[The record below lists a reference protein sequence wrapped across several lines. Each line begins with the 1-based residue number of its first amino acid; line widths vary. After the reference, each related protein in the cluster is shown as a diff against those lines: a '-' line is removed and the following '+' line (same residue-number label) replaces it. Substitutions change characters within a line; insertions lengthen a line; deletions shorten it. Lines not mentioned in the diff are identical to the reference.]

1 MIILD
6 RNSYDLLSYLIKL
19 EEPETVMS
27 ISKVLNQS
35 RRKVYYH
42 LDKINEALPS
52 EIPKIISY
60 PRIGILLSSQQK
72 AACRTLLADLDD
84 YSYVMSIQERML
96 LSITYIAIAK
106 DRVTIEKLMQI
117 NAVSRNTIL
126 NDLNELRQRLSFE
139 PYSIK
144 LQATKSKGYYLDC
157 HPLSKIQYLNKLLHT
172 IYTDSNPNFIAMM
185 RDKLRDFADLSSYF
199 SDDISS
205 FIRGELQVSQAL
217 LGKKINSQDIRFMVA
232 TLPYQLLSYQNLG
245 LSEREQRDLLSEFS
259 PIKERKE
266 YEIAR
271 HLNENLK
278 REFHIELDEI
288 ETSLIAVLLLSYRK
302 DRDMHL
308 ESHDYDDMRRVLS
321 YFIDAFELDYHVCFK
336 HKQLLLNQLLTH
348 CKALLFRKAYGIVS
362 NNPLTDQ
369 IKDKYADLF
378 AMTKVCLSILENAW
392 SIKMNDDDIAYITI
406 HIGGEL
412 VHSETKPT
420 PPAVLT
426 LVCDEGIGVQKL
438 FMQQCKQ
445 YLPHSKIEAVLTSEQ
460 FYSVADIMA
469 VDLVISTNDSL
480 DTQLPTLF
488 VHSILRDDD
497 AIKLIRF
504 AKQRGQTG
512 QDDFDK
518 KLETYIR
525 HYVKN
530 DSDCYVLK
538 TKIEGLINEELL
550 YDNNKRQKYSMISG
564 TKCLPRLIF
573 CEF

>member
-172 IYTDSNPNFIAMM
+172 IYTESNPNFIAMM

-278 REFHIELDEI
+278 REFHLELDEI

-550 YDNNKRQKYSMISG
+550 YDNNKR
-564 TKCLPRLIF
+564 
-573 CEF
+573 

>member
-1 MIILD
+1 M
-6 RNSYDLLSYLIKL
+6 
-19 EEPETVMS
+19 
-27 ISKVLNQS
+27 
-35 RRKVYYH
+35 
-42 LDKINEALPS
+42 
-52 EIPKIISY
+52 
-60 PRIGILLSSQQK
+60 LSSQQK

-412 VHSETKPT
+412 VHSEMKPT

-550 YDNNKRQKYSMISG
+550 YDNKR
-564 TKCLPRLIF
+564 
-573 CEF
+573 

>member
-469 VDLVISTNDSL
+469 VDLVISTNDNL

-550 YDNNKRQKYSMISG
+550 YDNKR
-564 TKCLPRLIF
+564 
-573 CEF
+573 

>member
-266 YEIAR
+266 YEIAK

-460 FYSVADIMA
+460 FYSIADIMA

-538 TKIEGLINEELL
+538 TKIEGLIDEELL
-550 YDNNKRQKYSMISG
+550 YDNKR
-564 TKCLPRLIF
+564 
-573 CEF
+573 

>member
-172 IYTDSNPNFIAMM
+172 IYTDSNPNFIAIM

-205 FIRGELQVSQAL
+205 FIRGELQVSQVL

-321 YFIDAFELDYHVCFK
+321 YFIDTFELDYHVCFK

-550 YDNNKRQKYSMISG
+550 YDNKR
-564 TKCLPRLIF
+564 
-573 CEF
+573 

>member
-117 NAVSRNTIL
+117 NAISRNTIL

-460 FYSVADIMA
+460 FYSIADIMA

-550 YDNNKRQKYSMISG
+550 YDNKR
-564 TKCLPRLIF
+564 
-573 CEF
+573 

>member
-106 DRVTIEKLMQI
+106 DRVTIEKLTQI

-245 LSEREQRDLLSEFS
+245 LSEREQRNLLSEFS

-278 REFHIELDEI
+278 REFRIKLDEI

-321 YFIDAFELDYHVCFK
+321 YFIDTFELDYHVCFK

-512 QDDFDK
+512 QNDFDK

-550 YDNNKRQKYSMISG
+550 YDNKR
-564 TKCLPRLIF
+564 
-573 CEF
+573 

>member
-205 FIRGELQVSQAL
+205 FIGGELQVSQAL

-550 YDNNKRQKYSMISG
+550 YDNKR
-564 TKCLPRLIF
+564 
-573 CEF
+573 

>member
-172 IYTDSNPNFIAMM
+172 IYTESNPNFIAMM

-550 YDNNKRQKYSMISG
+550 YDNKR
-564 TKCLPRLIF
+564 
-573 CEF
+573 

>member
-35 RRKVYYH
+35 RRNVYYH

-278 REFHIELDEI
+278 REFHLELDEI

-460 FYSVADIMA
+460 FYSIADIMA

-480 DTQLPTLF
+480 NTQLPTLF

-550 YDNNKRQKYSMISG
+550 YDNKR
-564 TKCLPRLIF
+564 
-573 CEF
+573 

>member
-42 LDKINEALPS
+42 LDKINEALPP

-266 YEIAR
+266 YEIAK

-460 FYSVADIMA
+460 FYSIADIMA

-550 YDNNKRQKYSMISG
+550 YDNKR
-564 TKCLPRLIF
+564 
-573 CEF
+573 

>member
-460 FYSVADIMA
+460 FYSIADIMA

-550 YDNNKRQKYSMISG
+550 YDNKR
-564 TKCLPRLIF
+564 
-573 CEF
+573 

>member
-278 REFHIELDEI
+278 REFRIELDEI

-321 YFIDAFELDYHVCFK
+321 YFIDTFELDYHVCFK

-412 VHSETKPT
+412 VHSEMKPT
-420 PPAVLT
+420 PPAVLS

-550 YDNNKRQKYSMISG
+550 YDNKR
-564 TKCLPRLIF
+564 
-573 CEF
+573 

>member
-378 AMTKVCLSILENAW
+378 AITKVCLSILENAW

-550 YDNNKRQKYSMISG
+550 YDNKR
-564 TKCLPRLIF
+564 
-573 CEF
+573 

>member
-266 YEIAR
+266 YEIVR

-550 YDNNKRQKYSMISG
+550 YDNKR
-564 TKCLPRLIF
+564 
-573 CEF
+573 

>member
-420 PPAVLT
+420 LPAVLT

-550 YDNNKRQKYSMISG
+550 YDNNKR
-564 TKCLPRLIF
+564 
-573 CEF
+573 

>member
-42 LDKINEALPS
+42 LDKINEALPP

-392 SIKMNDDDIAYITI
+392 FIKMNDDDIAYITI

-480 DTQLPTLF
+480 NTQLPTLF

-550 YDNNKRQKYSMISG
+550 YDNKR
-564 TKCLPRLIF
+564 
-573 CEF
+573 

>member
-42 LDKINEALPS
+42 LDKINEALPP

-84 YSYVMSIQERML
+84 YTYVMSIQERML

-378 AMTKVCLSILENAW
+378 AMTKVCLPILENAW

-420 PPAVLT
+420 PPAALT

-550 YDNNKRQKYSMISG
+550 YDNKR
-564 TKCLPRLIF
+564 
-573 CEF
+573 

>member
-42 LDKINEALPS
+42 LDKINEALPP

-266 YEIAR
+266 YEIAK

-538 TKIEGLINEELL
+538 TKIKGLINEELL
-550 YDNNKRQKYSMISG
+550 YDNKR
-564 TKCLPRLIF
+564 
-573 CEF
+573 

>member
-172 IYTDSNPNFIAMM
+172 IYTESNPNFIAMM

-392 SIKMNDDDIAYITI
+392 SIKMNDDDVAYITI

-550 YDNNKRQKYSMISG
+550 YDNKR
-564 TKCLPRLIF
+564 
-573 CEF
+573 

>member
-420 PPAVLT
+420 LPAVLT

-550 YDNNKRQKYSMISG
+550 YDNKR
-564 TKCLPRLIF
+564 
-573 CEF
+573 

>member
-42 LDKINEALPS
+42 LDKINEALPP

-245 LSEREQRDLLSEFS
+245 LSEREHRDLLSEFS

-271 HLNENLK
+271 QLNENLK

-550 YDNNKRQKYSMISG
+550 YDNKR
-564 TKCLPRLIF
+564 
-573 CEF
+573 

>member
-42 LDKINEALPS
+42 LNKINEALPS

-72 AACRTLLADLDD
+72 AACRILLADLDD

-362 NNPLTDQ
+362 NNPLIDQ

-378 AMTKVCLSILENAW
+378 AMTKFCLSILENAW

-480 DTQLPTLF
+480 NTQLPTLF

-550 YDNNKRQKYSMISG
+550 YDNKR
-564 TKCLPRLIF
+564 
-573 CEF
+573 

>member
-172 IYTDSNPNFIAMM
+172 IYTESNPNFIAMM

-406 HIGGEL
+406 HNGGEL

-550 YDNNKRQKYSMISG
+550 YDNKR
-564 TKCLPRLIF
+564 
-573 CEF
+573 

>member
-172 IYTDSNPNFIAMM
+172 IYTESNPNFIAMM

-278 REFHIELDEI
+278 REFHLELDEI

-412 VHSETKPT
+412 VHSETKST

-550 YDNNKRQKYSMISG
+550 YDNKR
-564 TKCLPRLIF
+564 
-573 CEF
+573 

>member
-42 LDKINEALPS
+42 LDKINEALPP

-550 YDNNKRQKYSMISG
+550 YDNKR
-564 TKCLPRLIF
+564 
-573 CEF
+573 

>member
-72 AACRTLLADLDD
+72 AVCRTLLADLDD

-278 REFHIELDEI
+278 REFHLELDEI

-321 YFIDAFELDYHVCFK
+321 YFIDTFELDYHVCFK

-550 YDNNKRQKYSMISG
+550 YDNKR
-564 TKCLPRLIF
+564 
-573 CEF
+573 

>member
-42 LDKINEALPS
+42 LDKINEALPP

-266 YEIAR
+266 YEIAK

-445 YLPHSKIEAVLTSEQ
+445 YLPHSKIEAILTSEQ
-460 FYSVADIMA
+460 FYSIADIMA

-550 YDNNKRQKYSMISG
+550 YDNKR
-564 TKCLPRLIF
+564 
-573 CEF
+573 

>member
-172 IYTDSNPNFIAMM
+172 IYTESNPNFIAMM

-362 NNPLTDQ
+362 NNPLIDQ

-550 YDNNKRQKYSMISG
+550 YDNKR
-564 TKCLPRLIF
+564 
-573 CEF
+573 

>member
-42 LDKINEALPS
+42 LDKINEALPP

-278 REFHIELDEI
+278 REFHLELDEI

-420 PPAVLT
+420 LPAVLT

-550 YDNNKRQKYSMISG
+550 YDNNKR
-564 TKCLPRLIF
+564 
-573 CEF
+573 

>member
-72 AACRTLLADLDD
+72 AACRTLLVDLDD

-172 IYTDSNPNFIAMM
+172 IYTDSNPNFIAIM

-199 SDDISS
+199 FDDISS

-445 YLPHSKIEAVLTSEQ
+445 YLPHGKIEAVLTSEQ
-460 FYSVADIMA
+460 FYSIADIMA

-550 YDNNKRQKYSMISG
+550 YDNKR
-564 TKCLPRLIF
+564 
-573 CEF
+573 

>member
-42 LDKINEALPS
+42 LDKINEALPP

-278 REFHIELDEI
+278 REFHLELDEI

-480 DTQLPTLF
+480 NTQLPTLF

-550 YDNNKRQKYSMISG
+550 YDNNKR
-564 TKCLPRLIF
+564 
-573 CEF
+573 

>member
-42 LDKINEALPS
+42 LDKINEALPP

-232 TLPYQLLSYQNLG
+232 TLSYQLLSYQNLG

-460 FYSVADIMA
+460 FYSIADIMA

-550 YDNNKRQKYSMISG
+550 YDNKR
-564 TKCLPRLIF
+564 
-573 CEF
+573 

>member
-550 YDNNKRQKYSMISG
+550 YDNKR
-564 TKCLPRLIF
+564 
-573 CEF
+573 

>member
-460 FYSVADIMA
+460 FYSIADIMA

-550 YDNNKRQKYSMISG
+550 YDNNKR
-564 TKCLPRLIF
+564 
-573 CEF
+573 

>member
-172 IYTDSNPNFIAMM
+172 IYTDSNSNFIAMM

-278 REFHIELDEI
+278 REFHLELDEI

-550 YDNNKRQKYSMISG
+550 YDNKR
-564 TKCLPRLIF
+564 
-573 CEF
+573 

>member
-35 RRKVYYH
+35 RRKVYCH

-245 LSEREQRDLLSEFS
+245 LSEREQRNLLSEFS

-278 REFHIELDEI
+278 REFRIELDEI

-321 YFIDAFELDYHVCFK
+321 YFIDTFELDYHVCFK

-512 QDDFDK
+512 QNDFDK

-550 YDNNKRQKYSMISG
+550 YDNKR
-564 TKCLPRLIF
+564 
-573 CEF
+573 

>member
-42 LDKINEALPS
+42 LDKINEALPP

-172 IYTDSNPNFIAMM
+172 IYTESNPNFIAMM

-278 REFHIELDEI
+278 REFHLELDEI

-550 YDNNKRQKYSMISG
+550 YDNKR
-564 TKCLPRLIF
+564 
-573 CEF
+573 

>member
-321 YFIDAFELDYHVCFK
+321 YFIDTFELDYHVCFK

-512 QDDFDK
+512 QNDFDK

-550 YDNNKRQKYSMISG
+550 YNNKR
-564 TKCLPRLIF
+564 
-573 CEF
+573 

>member
-42 LDKINEALPS
+42 LDKINEALPP

-232 TLPYQLLSYQNLG
+232 TLPYQLLSYQNLD

-266 YEIAR
+266 YEIAK

-369 IKDKYADLF
+369 IKVKYADLF

-460 FYSVADIMA
+460 FYSIADIMA

-550 YDNNKRQKYSMISG
+550 YDNKR
-564 TKCLPRLIF
+564 
-573 CEF
+573 